1 MTAEIEQTI
10 RISPHG
16 RTMDAEILNDHIEL
30 TRGVLGTDPDDLE
43 NALAACKRLYDDH
56 RAFLQRLLG

>member
-1 MTAEIEQTI
+1 
-10 RISPHG
+10 
-16 RTMDAEILNDHIEL
+16 MDAEILNDHIEL